1 MKTKSK
7 SNWLIDAIVVAAG
20 VAAIMA
26 TGGGARALPVAPSV
40 GCQVQQG
47 GAMSKTAVLR
57 PDLTTVWFDR
67 DSATL
72 SDAGARTLLSAVQNH
87 EPGTVLQIQVMGGE
101 RPNRPS
107 DHVAI
112 DRVATVAAVAAL
124 NNIPADSI
132 SIQPPE
138 TELGCAS

>member
-1 MKTKSK
+1 MKARSK
-7 SNWLIDAIVVAAG
+7 SNWLIDAIVVAAS

-26 TGGGARALPVAPSV
+26 TTGGARALPIAPSV

-47 GAMSKTAVLR
+47 GAMSKVAVLR
-57 PDLTTVWFDR
+57 PDLTTVWFER

-72 SDAGARTLLSAVQNH
+72 SDAGARTLLSAVQNY
-87 EPGTVLQIQVMGGE
+87 EPGTVMKIQVMGGE

-112 DRVATVAAVAAL
+112 DRVSTVAAVAAL
-124 NNIPADSI
+124 NNIPADAI
-132 SIQPPE
+132 SIRPPE
-138 TELGCAS
+138 TELGCAG